1 MKKLFEQVT
10 DKERRKILE
19 MYQENTNGLLEQVT
33 RKTVSDTLTT
43 NVKPVVKQDVPFAEK
58 IKDKSCLSSYGFK
71 FQKGTGTV
79 HPITRTRDQDT
90 YRKDNFKAGGV
101 TYKTAVVKGE
111 GFVQYPNMKVNLY
124 VINGDN
130 RTYGQCYC
138 ENGGLKVALFT
149 PHMMTPGD
157 YHPF

>member
-58 IKDKSCLSSYGFK
+58 IKDKSCFTSYGLEFI
-71 FQKGTGTV
+71 KGTGAPHFVTKQK
-79 HPITRTRDQDT
+79 PRDI
-90 YRKDNFKAGGV
+90 YRKNNFKANGV
-101 TYKTAVVKGE
+101 TYKGIVVLAND
-111 GFVQYPNMKVNLY
+111 FVTYPNHKMNAYLY
-124 VINGDN
+124 GEWE
-130 RTYGQCYC
+130 RTDAQCYC
-138 ENGGLKVALFT
+138 EGGKLKLALFDKYKVY
-149 PHMMTPGD
+149 PGD
-157 YHPF
+157 YPPF